1 MFALS
6 ALRSAD
12 HRSLRGS
19 ARRIAALLSGNIES
33 LKTLETSSFDEG
45 LQLSTTLSSVI
56 THTMLRRLSNDVKPS
71 ETGSDH
77 TYIQPLIAASTEC
90 VEACGTLQRVAPV
103 LPLSS
108 PFARDLHTLFYV
120 VSNVETQLHHFIER
134 ELLQVRAGDPRSRE
148 HGARLQDALER
159 AASSSTVKSTVKASL
174 LAGGIASLLHL
185 LTVALRRLNTQ
196 LNNVLEAD
204 KRGDA
209 YAELATAAAAALV
222 LRRTARDRSRWPRMR
237 LIAGGVCA
245 LCTARVLQLR
255 LERRRATQLLTSL
268 QERLSLLL
276 HLWGLSTSV
285 LQRAQKANSS
295 SYIDLHSMDRR
306 GASSRPSSP
315 SNGPSS
321 VNGPSDRSERDGNR
335 RSSSGELRGA
345 RDGACE
351 KTVEGSSS
359 STWLQ
364 RSGVGGSRNNSSGNS
379 IEALASSGGGGG
391 GLGGSLLPSSRSY
404 AQRISHPSS
413 DDL

>member
-1 MFALS
+1 
-6 ALRSAD
+6 
-12 HRSLRGS
+12 
-19 ARRIAALLSGNIES
+19 
-33 LKTLETSSFDEG
+33 
-45 LQLSTTLSSVI
+45 
-56 THTMLRRLSNDVKPS
+56 MLRRLSNDVKPS

-185 LTVALRRLNTQ
+185 LTVALRRLNKQ

-222 LRRTARDRSRWPRMR
+222 LRRTARDR
-237 LIAGGVCA
+237 C
-245 LCTARVLQLR
+245 
-255 LERRRATQLLTSL
+255 
-268 QERLSLLL
+268 
-276 HLWGLSTSV
+276 
-285 LQRAQKANSS
+285 
-295 SYIDLHSMDRR
+295 
-306 GASSRPSSP
+306 
-315 SNGPSS
+315 
-321 VNGPSDRSERDGNR
+321 
-335 RSSSGELRGA
+335 
-345 RDGACE
+345 
-351 KTVEGSSS
+351 
-359 STWLQ
+359 
-364 RSGVGGSRNNSSGNS
+364 
-379 IEALASSGGGGG
+379 ALASN
-391 GLGGSLLPSSRSY
+391 LGP
-404 AQRISHPSS
+404 ISAPISA
-413 DDL
+413 

>member
-1 MFALS
+1 
-6 ALRSAD
+6 
-12 HRSLRGS
+12 
-19 ARRIAALLSGNIES
+19 
-33 LKTLETSSFDEG
+33 
-45 LQLSTTLSSVI
+45 
-56 THTMLRRLSNDVKPS
+56 MLRRLSNDVKPS

-185 LTVALRRLNTQ
+185 LTVALRRLNKQ

-315 SNGPSS
+315 GNAPGNSPT
-321 VNGPSDRSERDGNR
+321 DRDR
-335 RSSSGELRGA
+335 RNSGELRGA

-359 STWLQ
+359 SSWLH

-379 IEALASSGGGGG
+379 IEALASSSGGGGGGLGGG

-404 AQRISHPSS
+404 AT
-413 DDL
+413 DCD

>member
-1 MFALS
+1 MMRPVEFLYLWKGVRDETVGILRKQRLS
-6 ALRSAD
+6 RPDSIRTRDCVGVKA
-12 HRSLRGS
+12 G
-19 ARRIAALLSGNIES
+19 RRP
-33 LKTLETSSFDEG
+33 
-45 LQLSTTLSSVI
+45 
-56 THTMLRRLSNDVKPS
+56 MLRRLSNDVKPS

-185 LTVALRRLNTQ
+185 LTVALRRLNKQ

-315 SNGPSS
+315 GNAPGNSP
-321 VNGPSDRSERDGNR
+321 PDRDR
-335 RSSSGELRGA
+335 RSSGELRGA

-351 KTVEGSSS
+351 KAVEVAAAVGCIARASAAAATTAAATASK
-359 STWLQ
+359 
-364 RSGVGGSRNNSSGNS
+364 RSR
-379 IEALASSGGGGG
+379 AAAAAAAADLAAADWAA
-391 GLGGSLLPSSRSY
+391 RF
-404 AQRISHPSS
+404 SHHHARTRLIAP
-413 DDL
+413 DCD

>member
-1 MFALS
+1 
-6 ALRSAD
+6 
-12 HRSLRGS
+12 
-19 ARRIAALLSGNIES
+19 
-33 LKTLETSSFDEG
+33 
-45 LQLSTTLSSVI
+45 
-56 THTMLRRLSNDVKPS
+56 MLRRLSNDVKPS

-185 LTVALRRLNTQ
+185 LTVALRRLNKQ

-222 LRRTARDRSRWPRMR
+222 LQRTARDRSRWPRMR

-315 SNGPSS
+315 GNGPASANS
-321 VNGPSDRSERDGNR
+321 PTDRDRER
-335 RSSSGELRGA
+335 RSTSGELRGA

-359 STWLQ
+359 SSWLH

-379 IEALASSGGGGG
+379 IEALASSSGGGGGGLGGG

-404 AQRISHPSS
+404 AQR
-413 DDL
+413 L